1 MADEALFDAVADAL
15 QQRAGMQSL
24 AARGTLRIALK
35 GAGLDSKAITG
46 AQMVVVIERM
56 LPEELESRGVQD
68 VGGVCAA
75 LVDAARAAS
84 SAGAGAAG
92 ASPEDV
98 FRRIRERSA
107 TG

>member
-1 MADEALFDAVADAL
+1 MSDGTLFDAVADAL
-15 QQRAGMQSL
+15 QARAALDAL

-35 GAGLDSKAITG
+35 GAGLDARAVTP
-46 AQMVVVIERM
+46 AQMLVVIERV
-56 LPEELESRGVQD
+56 LPKELESRGVQD
-68 VGGVCAA
+68 VGSVCAA
-75 LVDAARAAS
+75 LVEAARAAA
-84 SAGAGAAG
+84 SAGSGTGG